1 MLPYDL
7 RQMGQVE
14 VRLRCSSLRQAEW
27 MVCPHG
33 STAVGRTLSNR
44 YSQHTC
50 TRPLAQYI
58 VSQGIL
64 VLKVH
69 MMIDDCRSG
78 L

>member
-7 RQMGQVE
+7 RQIGQVE

-44 YSQHTC
+44 YSQQTC
-50 TRPLAQYI
+50 DTLSRSECRLQ
-58 VSQGIL
+58 VTL
-64 VLKVH
+64 VFKAPVVTN
-69 MMIDDCRSG
+69 D
-78 L
+78 